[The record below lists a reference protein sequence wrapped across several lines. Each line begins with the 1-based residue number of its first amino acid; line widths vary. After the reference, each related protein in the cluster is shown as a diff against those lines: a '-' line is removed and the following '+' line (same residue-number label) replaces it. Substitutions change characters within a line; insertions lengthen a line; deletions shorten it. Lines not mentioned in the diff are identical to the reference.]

1 MVVIAT
7 VVIVIVI
14 MVMVVIMIAFVAMF
28 RRRPVA
34 AMIRYEY
41 TGG

>member
-14 MVMVVIMIAFVAMF
+14 VVVTMIAFVAMF